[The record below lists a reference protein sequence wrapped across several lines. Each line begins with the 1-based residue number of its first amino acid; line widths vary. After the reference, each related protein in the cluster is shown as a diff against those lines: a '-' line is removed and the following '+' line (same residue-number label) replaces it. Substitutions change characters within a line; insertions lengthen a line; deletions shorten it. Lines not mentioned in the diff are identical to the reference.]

1 MGLTWPEAKMNRSPF
16 LSVLLCAAA
25 LMLPAA
31 GAFAQN
37 AAPTRE
43 DARLITATEV
53 LQELRATPDQ
63 NVPAWL
69 MQRAYGVAVIPD
81 VLKGA
86 FLFGGR
92 YGNGVLTVR
101 DASGHFTNP
110 IFITLAGGSVG
121 WQIGATSTDV
131 VLVFVTPRSVQNFA
145 RGKFTLGVDA
155 SVAAGPV
162 GRQGEAAAGVNAEIY
177 SYSRS
182 RGLFAGVALDGT
194 VLAFDRGANRAFY
207 DRHEITSA
215 MITSGQVTTNAPSA
229 RQFLDAVV
237 ASANGDA
244 TASPS
249 PGAPA
254 PAAAA
259 AAAVAPPPAS
269 APPASSGARTF
280 PLQDTHPGS
289 EPQAQ

>member
-1 MGLTWPEAKMNRSPF
+1 MKRIPWLPT
-16 LSVLLCAAA
+16 LLLLAA
-25 LMLPAA
+25 LFLPAVPA
-31 GAFAQN
+31 PAQD
-37 AAPTRE
+37 APTRE
-43 DARLITATEV
+43 DARLVTATEV
-53 LQELRATPDQ
+53 LDMLRATPDQ
-63 NVPAWL
+63 NIPGWL

-101 DASGHFTNP
+101 NAQGRFSNP

-131 VLVFVTPRSVQNFA
+131 VLVFVTQRSVQNFA

-207 DRHEITSA
+207 GDRPVTSD
-215 MITSGQVTTNAPSA
+215 MITGGQVSTSDESA
-229 RQFLDAVV
+229 RRFLAAVV
-237 ASANGDA
+237 ADTG
-244 TASPS
+244 
-249 PGAPA
+249 G
-254 PAAAA
+254 PAAPGPTQASGA
-259 AAAVAPPPAS
+259 APPPAS
-269 APPASSGARTF
+269 APPAAPAAPANNATHTY
-280 PLQDTHPGS
+280 PLQDNHPGA
-289 EPQAQ
+289 EPQPQP

>member
-1 MGLTWPEAKMNRSPF
+1 M
-16 LSVLLCAAA
+16 AA
-25 LMLPAA
+25 LSLSALP
-31 GAFAQN
+31 AFAQDG
-37 AAPTRE
+37 APARE
-43 DARLITATEV
+43 DARLVTSTEV
-53 LQELRATPDQ
+53 LNMLRATPDQ
-63 NVPAWL
+63 NIPAWL

-92 YGNGVLTVR
+92 YGNGALTVR
-101 DASGHFTNP
+101 NAQGRFSDP

-131 VLVFVTPRSVQNFA
+131 VLVFVTQRSVQNFA

-155 SVAAGPV
+155 SVAAGPL

-207 DRHEITSA
+207 GDRPVTTD
-215 MITSGQVTTNAPSA
+215 MITSGQVTTTDESA
-229 RQFLDAVV
+229 RRFLQAVV
-237 ASANGDA
+237 ADTGNSAA
-244 TASPS
+244 PEPTQAASTPSTPPPQAAPSPS
-249 PGAPA
+249 GQ
-254 PAAAA
+254 
-259 AAAVAPPPAS
+259 
-269 APPASSGARTF
+269 SGTHTY
-280 PLQDTHPGS
+280 PLQDSHPGA
-289 EPQAQ
+289 EPQPQ

>member
-1 MGLTWPEAKMNRSPF
+1 MKRTLWLAA
-16 LSVLLCAAA
+16 LLCAAVTFSA
-25 LMLPAA
+25 LPAL
-31 GAFAQN
+31 AQDGT
-37 AAPTRE
+37 PTRE
-43 DARLITATEV
+43 DARLATATDV
-53 LQELRATPDQ
+53 LEMLRATPDQ

-101 DASGHFTNP
+101 NAPGRFSNP

-131 VLVFVTPRSVQNFA
+131 VLVFVTQRSVQNFA

-155 SVAAGPV
+155 SVAAGPL

-207 DRHEITSA
+207 GEGAVTSEQITG
-215 MITSGQVTTNAPSA
+215 GQVTTSDAAA
-229 RQFLDAVV
+229 RRFLAAVV
-237 ASANGDA
+237 ADTGGEAAPGPTQA
-244 TASPS
+244 GTAV
-249 PGAPA
+249 APTA
-254 PAAAA
+254 PAAAPA
-259 AAAVAPPPAS
+259 APP
-269 APPASSGARTF
+269 GAATHTY
-280 PLQDTHPGS
+280 PLQDPHPGA
-289 EPQAQ
+289 EPQPQ

>member
-1 MGLTWPEAKMNRSPF
+1 MNRSPF

-25 LMLPAA
+25 LLLPAA

-53 LQELRATPDQ
+53 LQELHATPDQ

-92 YGNGVLTVR
+92 YGTGVLTMR
-101 DASGHFTNP
+101 NASGHFTDP

-194 VLAFDRGANRAFY
+194 VLAFDRRANRAFY
-207 DRHEITSA
+207 DRHEITTA
-215 MITSGQVTTNAPSA
+215 MITSGQVTSSALSA
-229 RQFLDAVV
+229 RHFIDAVV
-237 ASANGDA
+237 AGANGEA
-244 TASPS
+244 ASPPP

-254 PAAAA
+254 PAAA
-259 AAAVAPPPAS
+259 VPPPPAAS
-269 APPASSGARTF
+269 APPVSSGARTF
-280 PLQDTHPGS
+280 PLQDAHPGS

>member
-1 MGLTWPEAKMNRSPF
+1 MNRSQF
-16 LSVLLCAAA
+16 LAGLLCAAA
-25 LMLPAA
+25 TALPVHSAL
-31 GAFAQN
+31 AQQ
-37 AAPTRE
+37 APQSRE
-43 DARLITATEV
+43 EARLVTATDV
-53 LQELRATPDQ
+53 LDMLRATPDQ
-63 NVPAWL
+63 NVPTWL

-101 DASGHFTNP
+101 NAQGKFSDP

-131 VLVFVTPRSVQNFA
+131 VLVFVTQRSVQNFA

-162 GRQGEAAAGVNAEIY
+162 GRQGEAAAGIQAEIY

-194 VLAFDRGANRAFY
+194 VLAFDRPANRDFY
-207 DRHEITSA
+207 SSGAVTTD
-215 MITSGQVTTNAPSA
+215 MITSGQVSTSSEPARRFLAAIVAGTNGGQPSEA
-229 RQFLDAVV
+229 EPTQ
-237 ASANGDA
+237 ASGSNP
-244 TASPS
+244 PS
-249 PGAPA
+249 P
-254 PAAAA
+254 
-259 AAAVAPPPAS
+259 APPAAS
-269 APPASSGARTF
+269 APDSGGAHSF
-280 PLQDTHPGS
+280 PLQDAHPGS
-289 EPQAQ
+289 EPQSGQ

>member
-1 MGLTWPEAKMNRSPF
+1 MKRTPWLPT
-16 LSVLLCAAA
+16 LLCLAA
-25 LMLPAA
+25 LSLSAIPVLAQDSAPA
-31 GAFAQN
+31 
-37 AAPTRE
+37 RE
-43 DARLITATEV
+43 DARLVTATEV
-53 LQELRATPDQ
+53 LDMLRATPDQ
-63 NVPAWL
+63 NIPTWL

-92 YGNGVLTVR
+92 YGNGALTVR
-101 DASGHFTNP
+101 NAQGRFSDP

-131 VLVFVTPRSVQNFA
+131 VLVFVTQRSVQNFA

-155 SVAAGPV
+155 SVAAGPL

-207 DRHEITSA
+207 GDRPVTSD
-215 MITSGQVTTNAPSA
+215 MITSGQVSTSDESA
-229 RQFLDAVV
+229 RRFLAAVV
-237 ASANGDA
+237 ADTGGASAPDPTQ
-244 TASPS
+244 TA
-249 PGAPA
+249 GVAP
-254 PAAAA
+254 PT
-259 AAAVAPPPAS
+259 AAAVPPSPPADN
-269 APPASSGARTF
+269 ATHTY
-280 PLQDTHPGS
+280 PLQDNHPGS
-289 EPQAQ
+289 EPQP

>member
-1 MGLTWPEAKMNRSPF
+1 MKRTAWLPT
-16 LSVLLCAAA
+16 LLCLAA
-25 LMLPAA
+25 LSLPALPVP
-31 GAFAQN
+31 AQD
-37 AAPTRE
+37 APTRE
-43 DARLITATEV
+43 DARLVTATEV
-53 LQELRATPDQ
+53 LDMLRATPDQ
-63 NVPAWL
+63 NIPDWL

-101 DASGHFTNP
+101 SAQGRFSDP

-131 VLVFVTPRSVQNFA
+131 VLVFVTQRSVQDFA

-155 SVAAGPV
+155 SVAAGPL

-207 DRHEITSA
+207 GDRAVTSD
-215 MITSGQVTTNAPSA
+215 MITSGQVSTSDESA
-229 RQFLDAVV
+229 RRFLAVV
-237 ASANGDA
+237 VADTGGPTAPGPTQASGAA
-244 TASPS
+244 PPPPA
-249 PGAPA
+249 APA
-254 PAAAA
+254 PAA
-259 AAAVAPPPAS
+259 PAS
-269 APPASSGARTF
+269 NATHTY
-280 PLQDTHPGS
+280 PLQDNRPGA
-289 EPQAQ
+289 EPQP